1 MSGAAPCHRGDP
13 SLRQHHV
20 TAANAGERTPGL
32 RDATLH
38 PHVTPANAGVQVTM
52 RPVQLGRA
60 PSLLALAL
68 ILLAATPTLAAP
80 RPWTVLPTPPAAPA
94 PTADGHV
101 AVSGDA
107 SIYWAAYGDTGT
119 TASSDP
125 LIVLLH
131 GGLGS
136 GDDFALQIPVLVA
149 SAHRVITL
157 DTRGHGRSTL
167 GTTALSYHA
176 MGEDVVAVLDA
187 LHIDRAVLVG
197 WSDGGTTALDVA
209 VSHPTRVAGLAIL
222 DANADSSG
230 LIPHRASS
238 PASATFDA
246 YAARAKS
253 EFARLSPATGT
264 STRWAALHR
273 ALRPVWAAQG
283 GLSAASLHALAIPT
297 AIIAGAHDEIIR
309 QDHFATLA
317 KRIPG
322 AKLVIIAGASHFALW
337 QTPDAVTAATLDLL
351 ARVTAPPARP

>member
-1 MSGAAPCHRGDP
+1 
-13 SLRQHHV
+13 
-20 TAANAGERTPGL
+20 
-32 RDATLH
+32 
-38 PHVTPANAGVQVTM
+38 M

-60 PSLLALAL
+60 RSLPALAL
-68 ILLAATPTLAAP
+68 ILLAATPALAAP
-80 RPWTVLPTPPAAPA
+80 RAWTLLPTPPAAPA

-107 SIYWAAYGDTGT
+107 SIYWASYGDTPT
-119 TASSDP
+119 TTTISAP
-125 LIVLLH
+125 VVLLH

-136 GDDFALQIPVLVA
+136 GDDFAFQIPALVA
-149 SAHRVITL
+149 ATPAHRTIAI

-167 GTTALSYHA
+167 GTSALSYHA

-187 LHIDRAVLVG
+187 LHIERAVLVG

-230 LIPHRASS
+230 LIPHRAA
-238 PASATFDA
+238 ASATFDA

-253 EFARLSPATGT
+253 EFSRLSLAPGT
-264 STRWAALHR
+264 STRWVALHR
-273 ALRPVWAAQG
+273 ALRPVWAAKG
-283 GLSAASLHALAIPT
+283 GRSTSALHALAIPT

-309 QDHFATLA
+309 QGHFATLA

-322 AKLVIIAGASHFALW
+322 AKLVIIPDASHFALW
-337 QTPDAVTAATLDLL
+337 QTPDAVTAAILDLL
-351 ARVTAPPARP
+351 ARVTPPPADP